1 MTLQD
6 LQSIIQHYGYYAVLV
21 GAILEGET
29 ILLIAAISASQ
40 GLLDLRWIIVLSTLS
55 ATTGDN
61 LYFWLGRMQGKFIL
75 RYFPKLEPRL
85 QRFNRLLDR
94 WHTPAIL
101 SLRFLYGLRIVGPMA
116 VGMSGF
122 KPFTFLCIDAV
133 GALIWS
139 VVFSYLGFTFGQQVL
154 PYFITS

>member
-6 LQSIIQHYGYYAVLV
+6 LQSTIHNYGYYAVLV
-21 GAILEGET
+21 GAIIEGET

-40 GLLDLRWIIVLSTLS
+40 GLLDLRWVIVLSTVS

-61 LYFWLGRMQGKFIL
+61 LYFWLGRMQGKLIL
-75 RYFPKLEPRL
+75 RYLPKLEPGL
-85 QRFNRLLDR
+85 LRFNRILDR

-122 KPFTFLCIDAV
+122 KPLNFLCIDAV

-139 VVFSYLGFTFGQQVL
+139 VVFSLLGYTFGQQVL
-154 PYFITS
+154 PYFISG

>member
-1 MTLQD
+1 
-6 LQSIIQHYGYYAVLV
+6 
-21 GAILEGET
+21 
-29 ILLIAAISASQ
+29 
-40 GLLDLRWIIVLSTLS
+40 
-55 ATTGDN
+55 
-61 LYFWLGRMQGKFIL
+61 
-75 RYFPKLEPRL
+75 
-85 QRFNRLLDR
+85 
-94 WHTPAIL
+94 
-101 SLRFLYGLRIVGPMA
+101 MA